1 MRRDRNAARGQ
12 VHRLTLDSRILAGN
26 PLGDP
31 STRELHVYTPAGHE
45 TGRHLP
51 LLVDLVGFTGSGPS
65 HTNWR
70 AFTENVPERLDRL
83 IGAGAMGPVVVAF
96 PDCYSRLGG
105 NQYINS
111 GVIGRYEDYLIEE
124 VLPFVEGHFACGGAG
139 KRAVFGK
146 SSGGYGAIMHGLR
159 RADIWSAFACHS
171 GDMGFELCYLGD
183 IPKVLNELAKHESSI
198 EKFMRHFEAA
208 PKPTEIE
215 MEVINL
221 LAMAA
226 TYDPAPHSDPQ
237 PNSGAFLGIRLPVDL
252 HTGELIA
259 ERWKNW
265 LACDPALLIERHADS
280 LRKLKGIYIDCGDHD
295 EYGLHFGARRAHRDL
310 ERLGIAHTYEEF
322 PDDHSAVDY
331 RMDRSLPFLE
341 KALRG

>member
-12 VHRLTLDSRILAGN
+12 VHRLTLDSRILEGN

-31 STRELHVYTPAGHE
+31 STREIHVYTPASHE
-45 TGRHLP
+45 IGRHLP
-51 LLVDLVGFTGSGPS
+51 LLVDLVGFTGSGLS

-96 PDCYSRLGG
+96 PDCYARLGG

-111 GVIGRYEDYLIEE
+111 GVIGRYEDYLIQE

-159 RADIWSAFACHS
+159 RADIWSASPAIPATWVSSSAIWATSQGAERAGQARILDREVHAPFRSLAEADRNRDGGDQSAGHGGDLRS
-171 GDMGFELCYLGD
+171 G
-183 IPKVLNELAKHESSI
+183 
-198 EKFMRHFEAA
+198 
-208 PKPTEIE
+208 
-215 MEVINL
+215 
-221 LAMAA
+221 
-226 TYDPAPHSDPQ
+226 PHSDT
-237 PNSGAFLGIRLPVDL
+237 GAFLGIRLPVDL

-259 ERWKNW
+259 ERWENW
-265 LACDPALLIERHADS
+265 LACDPALLIERHAES
-280 LRKLKGIYIDCGDHD
+280 LRKLKGIYIDWRRPRRIRAA
-295 EYGLHFGARRAHRDL
+295 FRGAPGASRPGAPRHRPYL
-310 ERLGIAHTYEEF
+310 RGI

>member
-1 MRRDRNAARGQ
+1 MRRNRSVPRGQ
-12 VHRLTLDSRILAGN
+12 VHRLTLESRILAGN

-31 STRELHVYTPAGHE
+31 VTRELHVYTPAGHE
-45 TGRHLP
+45 SGRHLP
-51 LLVDLVGFTGSGPS
+51 LLVDLVGFTGSGLS
-65 HTNWR
+65 HTNWK

-83 IGAGAMGPVVVAF
+83 IGEGAMGPVVVAF

-111 GVIGRYEDYLIEE
+111 AAIGRYEDYLIEE
-124 VLPFVEGHFACGGAG
+124 VLPFVEGHFACGGPN

-159 RADIWSAFACHS
+159 RADTWSAFACHS
-171 GDMGFELCYLGD
+171 GDMAFELCYLGD
-183 IPKVLNELAKHESSI
+183 VPKVLNELAKHERSI
-198 EKFMRHFEAA
+198 EKFMRHFEATS
-208 PKPTEIE
+208 KPTEAE
-215 MEVINL
+215 TAVINL

-226 TYDPAPHSDPQ
+226 TYDPDLGSY
-237 PNSGAFLGIRLPVDL
+237 LGIRLPVDL
-252 HTGELIA
+252 YTGELIP

-265 LACDPALLIERHADS
+265 LAHDPALLIERHADG
-280 LRKLKGIYIDCGDHD
+280 LRRLKGVYIDCGDHD
-295 EYGLHFGARRAHRDL
+295 QFALHFGARRVHRALD
-310 ERLGIAHTYEEF
+310 RLGIAHVYEEF

>member
-1 MRRDRNAARGQ
+1 MRRDRKAARGQ

-26 PLGDP
+26 LLGDP
-31 STRELHVYTPAGHE
+31 TMREIHVYTPAGYE
-45 TGRHLP
+45 SGRHLP
-51 LLVDLVGFTGSGPS
+51 LLVDLVGFTGSGLS

-83 IGAGAMGPVVVAF
+83 IDEGAMGPVVVAF

-105 NQYINS
+105 NQYVNS
-111 GVIGRYEDYLIEE
+111 AAIGRYEDYLVGD

-159 RADIWSAFACHS
+159 RADTWAAFACHS
-171 GDMGFELCYLGD
+171 GDMAFELCYLGD
-183 IPKVLNELAKHESSI
+183 IPKVLNELAKHERSI
-198 EKFMRHFEAA
+198 EKFMRHFEAST
-208 PKPTEIE
+208 KPTEAE

-226 TYDPAPHSDPQ
+226 TYDPDP
-237 PNSGAFLGIRLPVDL
+237 SAYLGIRLPVDL

-259 ERWKNW
+259 ERWRNW
-265 LACDPALLIERHADS
+265 LAADPALLIERHADS
-280 LRKLKGIYIDCGDHD
+280 LRRLKGIYIDCGDHD
-295 EYGLHFGARRAHRDL
+295 QFALHFGSRRVHRDL
-310 ERLGIAHTYEEF
+310 DRLGIAHVYEEF
-322 PDDHSAVDY
+322 PDDHTAVDY